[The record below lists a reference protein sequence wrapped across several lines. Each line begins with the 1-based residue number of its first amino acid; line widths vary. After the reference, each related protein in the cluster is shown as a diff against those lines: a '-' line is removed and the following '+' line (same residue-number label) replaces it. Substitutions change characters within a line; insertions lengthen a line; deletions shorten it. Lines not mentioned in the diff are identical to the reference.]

1 MSTESIKEN
10 VIRKV
15 LQELIVPELKDIKNK
30 IDVLEERI
38 NSTNTRIDALDEK
51 IDALDDKIDT
61 KITAL
66 DDKVELMNKFN
77 ERLVNLIHP
86 AEQK

>member
-30 IDVLEERI
+30 IDVIEERI

-51 IDALDDKIDT
+51 IDSIKSELKADIEHLDE
-61 KITAL
+61 
-66 DDKVELMNKFN
+66 KVDLMNKFN
-77 ERLVNLIHP
+77 ERLFNLIHP
-86 AEQK
+86 AGQK

>member
-1 MSTESIKEN
+1 MSAENIKEN

-38 NSTNTRIDALDEK
+38 SSVDKKIDAVDKTLNTKVDALNEK
-51 IDALDDKIDT
+51 ID
-61 KITAL
+61 
-66 DDKVELMNKFN
+66 LMNKFN
-77 ERLVNLIHP
+77 ERLFNLIHP
-86 AEQK
+86 AGK